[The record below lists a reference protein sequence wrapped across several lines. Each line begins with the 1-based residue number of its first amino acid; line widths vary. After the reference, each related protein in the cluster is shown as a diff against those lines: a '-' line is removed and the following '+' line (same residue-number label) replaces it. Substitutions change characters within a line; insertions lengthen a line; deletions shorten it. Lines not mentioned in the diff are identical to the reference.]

1 MGITKSFSNGVI
13 KNAVSAFKKKVD
25 NETLF
30 LLQSLGENLVKYARE
45 RHNYT
50 DRSGHLTN
58 SIGYVVVYKSQIV
71 YSGINTNMPLAQKGA
86 LDTAM
91 AMANRLKDEWA
102 LIIVAGM
109 NYAAYVEAK
118 GYNVILP
125 AELRAKSDFPA
136 AIQTL
141 TAKVKAKAV
150 ELFGK

>member
-1 MGITKSFSNGVI
+1 MGITKNFADDVI
-13 KNAVSAFKKKVD
+13 KNAVSAFKKRVD
-25 NETLF
+25 DATLF
-30 LLQSLGENLVKYARE
+30 MLQSLGEALVKYARDS
-45 RHNYT
+45 HNYT
-50 DRSGHLTN
+50 DRTGNLTN
-58 SIGYVVVYKSQIV
+58 SIGYVVVHKSQIV
-71 YSGINTNMPLAQKGA
+71 YSGISTNMPLAQKGA